1 MIPCLLFEDEHL
13 LAAAKPPGW
22 DLRASGPY
30 AGEGIYDW
38 LRHREPRWTRLAT
51 VHPRGA
57 EISGVLVFALSESAA
72 RSLRQQFTEHAVEE
86 RFLFLTDRPAGQAA
100 REIRSGIA
108 RAGGRCEIRPLA
120 SGAET
125 AHTRFRSLGS
135 DPGGTRIEAVLIAG
149 TTDSIRVHA
158 AACGWPI
165 LGDSIYGGSAA
176 PRLMLHAASLRL
188 RHPASGAPLVFETP
202 PEFDLPPFQARRM
215 AIIDPEATTAY
226 RLIHGGADGWP
237 GWFIDRL
244 EDYLVAASAF
254 ELTPGRRA
262 LLDSWGRI
270 AEARGVYHRLLTRQ
284 AQNQPAERP
293 KLDCAAG
300 SPGPGRF
307 AIRENDLRFLLRM
320 GEGGSGGL
328 FLDQRDNRRRLLSGH
343 VAAGFPL
350 FPDGA
355 AGRTVL
361 NTFAYTAAFSV
372 SAAAS
377 GAHTVSLDLSRN
389 YLEWGREN
397 FRANGLDP
405 AAHEFVVGDVFSWLK
420 RWKRRERMFDLAI
433 LDPPTFSRSR
443 EHGVFR
449 AERDFAELAQ
459 GAIAVLRRGGV
470 LLASSNAAQWPPAD
484 FQDTI
489 ESAAAVLGRR
499 VTHRHY
505 APQPPDFPS
514 HPDTPAHLKT
524 LWLRLE

>member
-13 LAAAKPPGW
+13 LAVAKPAGW
-22 DLRASGPY
+22 DLRASGPC
-30 AGEGIYDW
+30 AGEGIFDW
-38 LRHREPRWTRLAT
+38 LRHREPRWARLAA
-51 VHPRGA
+51 VHPRSA
-57 EISGVLVFALSESAA
+57 EVSGVAVFALSEAA
-72 RSLRQQFTEHAVEE
+72 AQALKQQFAESAVEE
-86 RFLFLTDRPAGQAA
+86 RFLFLTDRPAGDAA

-108 RAGGRCEIRPLA
+108 RASGRCEIRPLA
-120 SGAET
+120 SGSPT
-125 AHTRFRSLGS
+125 AHTRFRSLGP
-135 DPGGTRIEAVLIAG
+135 DPGGTRIEAVLVAG

-176 PRLMLHAASLRL
+176 PRLMLHAAGLRL
-188 RHPASGAPLVFETP
+188 RHPASGAPLAFETP
-202 PEFDLPPFQARRM
+202 PEFDQPPFRTRRL
-215 AIIDPEATTAY
+215 AIIDPKETTAY

-237 GWFIDRL
+237 GWFVDRL
-244 EDYLVAASAF
+244 EDDLLAASTL

-262 LLDSWGRI
+262 LLDSWRRI
-270 AEARGVYHRLLTRQ
+270 AEARAVYYRLLTRPS
-284 AQNQPAERP
+284 QNQPAERP
-293 KLDCAAG
+293 RLDCAAG

-320 GEGGSGGL
+320 GEGGAGGL
-328 FLDQRDNRRRLLSGH
+328 FLDQRDNRRRLLAGH

-372 SAAAS
+372 CAAAA

-389 YLEWGREN
+389 YLEWGRDN
-397 FRANGLDP
+397 FRANGIDP
-405 AAHEFVVGDVFSWLK
+405 AEHEFVVGDVFSWLK
-420 RWKRRERMFDLAI
+420 RWRRRERFFDLVI

-443 EHGVFR
+443 EHGAFR
-449 AERDFAELAQ
+449 AEEDYAALAQ

-484 FQDTI
+484 FQDAI
-489 ESAAAVLGRR
+489 ESAAAVLRR
-499 VTHRHY
+499 RILRRHY
-505 APQPPDFPS
+505 APQPPDFPA
-514 HPDTPAHLKT
+514 HPDTPAYLKT